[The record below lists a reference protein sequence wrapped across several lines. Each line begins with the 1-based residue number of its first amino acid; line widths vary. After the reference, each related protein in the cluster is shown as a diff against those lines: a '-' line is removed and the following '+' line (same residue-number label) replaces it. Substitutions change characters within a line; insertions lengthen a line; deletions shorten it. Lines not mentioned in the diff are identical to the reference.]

1 MTEKIAALENELAAA
16 TRRATE
22 LESGLA
28 EAREATTRA
37 EEAARQ
43 ATERAEEA
51 AREAMERAEQSVT
64 QPTDVP
70 VAGANGD
77 AGLGE
82 LQAEI
87 LQLETRLEQ
96 TELRARRAY
105 AEAENAQAEL
115 RFARERGDAPQTSV
129 DNGRLRN
136 ELATALERAQA
147 AEEKTAALRAEL
159 ILAKSGVDTSL
170 EAEDG
175 LEAENN
181 FVDPEEDGV
190 SLRTRLTRAVDSK
203 RSSGDDDT
211 HQWR

>member
-1 MTEKIAALENELAAA
+1 VTEKIAALENELAAA

-28 EAREATTRA
+28 EAREATARA

-51 AREAMERAEQSVT
+51 AREAMERAERSVT

-129 DNGRLRN
+129 DNGRLRH

-181 FVDPEEDGV
+181 FVAPEEDGV
-190 SLRTRLTRAVDSK
+190 SLRTRLTRAVESK
-203 RSSGDDDT
+203 RSTGDDDT
-211 HQWR
+211 NQWR